1 MAKRV
6 VIVGGGIIGAAAAY
20 RLARAGADVLVIDAG
35 VGTAT
40 VASFG
45 WLNASFYLSE
55 AHFRLRVE
63 GLAAYRRLLAELDVP
78 VRFCGCLSTEH
89 QGAGGERRHEVD
101 EEGAA
106 LRAEARR
113 LGAMGYDA
121 RVIDGPAFAR
131 LEPAVAPPD
140 EALHFP
146 GEGIAEPAELA
157 RALMTAAIG
166 RGARVLAG
174 LRADRLMAEG
184 GRIAGVVTPAG
195 PVRADEVLVAAGT
208 EALLATAD
216 LPLPM
221 VPRPAYV
228 VESHPVAPVLTH
240 VLATPEGELRQRPDG
255 VLVMPAA
262 VSHQG
267 DSAEA
272 VSMTPEAAAEA
283 TTQRIR
289 ALLPGV
295 ALDWAQVRLAH
306 RPMPADGLPA
316 VGRLAPGLTVAV
328 MHSGMTL
335 AAITGECLARE
346 VLDGPSN
353 ATEALLA
360 DFRPER
366 FAAT

>member
-89 QGAGGERRHEVD
+89 Q
-101 EEGAA
+101 GAA

-208 EALLATAD
+208 GTEALLATAD

-283 TTQRIR
+283 STQRIR

>member
-89 QGAGGERRHEVD
+89 Q
-101 EEGAA
+101 GAA

-195 PVRADEVLVAAGT
+195 PVRADEVLVAAGTGT

-335 AAITGECLARE
+335 AAITGECL
-346 VLDGPSN
+346 DGPSN